1 MNPPR
6 LRTFPR
12 VNDYISLRNLR
23 FILHEVLDTEKLL
36 ALPQYADYDRE
47 AIDFSLDAAQQLAN
61 QYLFPVYRQMDKDK
75 AYYEDG
81 QVHVLPEVG
90 EGMRALGESG
100 WLSANWGL
108 DDNGQSMP
116 LTVYNA
122 GGLIFQAANG
132 NLAAYGFL
140 TTGAANLIRAYASD
154 ELKQTYLEPMAAG
167 RWQGTMALTEPQAGS
182 SLSDIASYYDE
193 GEDGSYHIKGQ
204 KIYISGGDHTG
215 VDNVVHLLLAR
226 KKDGPKGVKGVSL
239 FIVPKY
245 LPSEQGLEDN
255 HVTTAGIYGKMG
267 QKGYVAAHLMY
278 GEQGT
283 TRGFLVGQE
292 YQGLKHMFQMMN
304 EARIGTGMMAA
315 GSASAA
321 YYASLKYANERPQ
334 GRHPDNKDVN
344 APQVTIIEHADVR
357 RMLLFQ
363 KAVVEGSIHLLLQ
376 CSLYEDHYRATGD
389 SRSHLL
395 LELLTPIAKSFPSE
409 YGNEA
414 VSTGMQ
420 VLGGAGYTDD
430 FPLEQIFRDIRVNSI
445 YEGTTTIHGLDLLGR
460 KVLMQNG
467 QAVRFLN
474 EEFLATIQD
483 ALTQPSVAD
492 LGKTFGAKL
501 KDLQSVME
509 HLIGLAQTESPR
521 VFLADATVFL
531 DYFGLHVLGWC
542 WLRQATVAAR
552 ALEAAV
558 TVGKTPLG
566 EEDVAFYRSKVQTAR
581 FFFTYVFTRTAGIRD
596 TLLAGTQVT
605 LSTEPELIV

>member
-1 MNPPR
+1 M
-6 LRTFPR
+6 
-12 VNDYISLRNLR
+12 DYISLRNLS
-23 FILHEVLDTEKLL
+23 FILHEVLEVDQLRQL
-36 ALPQYADYDRE
+36 AAYQDFDRE
-47 AIDFSLDAAQQLAN
+47 AIDFSLDAAKQLAD
-61 QYLFPVYRQMDKDK
+61 QYLFPLYREMDKNK
-75 AYYEDG
+75 AYYKDG
-81 QVHVLPEVG
+81 EVHVLPEVG
-90 EGMRALGESG
+90 EGMRAMGESG
-100 WLSANWGL
+100 WLSANWEHEH
-108 DDNGQSMP
+108 NGQQMP
-116 LTVYNA
+116 LTVHNA

-140 TTGAANLIRAYASD
+140 TTGAANLIRAFGSE
-154 ELKQTYLEPMAAG
+154 ELQATYLEPMAQG

-182 SLSDIASYYDE
+182 SLSDITSYYVE
-193 GEDGSYHIKGQ
+193 QYDGSYLIKGQ

-239 FIVPKY
+239 FVVPKY
-245 LPSEQGLEDN
+245 VPNGDALTDN

-267 QKGYVAAHLMY
+267 QRGYVAAHLMY
-278 GEQGT
+278 GEQGP
-283 TRGFLVGQE
+283 TRGFLVGEE
-292 YQGLKHMFQMMN
+292 YKGLKHMFLMMN

-321 YYASLKYANERPQ
+321 YYASLKYAKERPQ

-376 CSLYEDHYRATGD
+376 CSLYEDRYRATQD
-389 SRSHLL
+389 ERSHLL
-395 LELLTPIAKSFPSE
+395 LELLTPIAKSFPAE

-467 QAVRFLN
+467 QAVRYLN
-474 EEFLATIQD
+474 EEFLTTIREATAHPEVA
-483 ALTQPSVAD
+483 ALAAT
-492 LGKTFGAKL
+492 LGESL
-501 KDLQSVME
+501 KGMQSVME
-509 HLIGLAQTESPR
+509 HLLGLARTESPR

-531 DYFGLHVLGWC
+531 DYFGLHVIGWC

-552 ALEAAV
+552 ALDAGA
-558 TVGKTPLG
+558 TVGKEPLSTD
-566 EEDVAFYRSKVQTAR
+566 EQAFYRSKLQTAR
-581 FFFTYVFTRTAGIRD
+581 YYFTYLFPRTAGLRT

-605 LSTEPELIV
+605 LRTEAALLV